1 MVHLRVRGRQR
12 SRVRRLSSPDT
23 VERRW
28 DLVPAAF
35 VVGGLSY
42 DGPGGNEMPGC
53 SVFQS
58 QGSRNHR
65 NTHGKESRPR

>member
-1 MVHLRVRGRQR
+1 MVRLRVRSRQLL
-12 SRVRRLSSPDT
+12 RVLGLSKQDT

-42 DGPGGNEMPGC
+42 DGPGGNETPGC
-53 SVFQS
+53 SVFHDR
-58 QGSRNHR
+58 GAEPPEHA
-65 NTHGKESRPR
+65 G